1 MSCDETKRLAADEA
15 SITKFSDAVSKLRK
29 KIGVSA
35 RDMYQQLDR
44 AANEAR
50 PTTRT
55 YETPTVREGCVGRG
69 P

>member
-35 RDMYQQLDR
+35 RDVYQQLDR

-50 PTTRT
+50 VKSDQPRLGL
-55 YETPTVREGCVGRG
+55 EEHIAAQGC
-69 P
+69 